1 MPYIGTQPLTGQ
13 FTKLT
18 AISAG
23 AGGLTDTYP
32 LTKGAAAFFPA
43 TAEQLIV
50 SLNGVTQAPND
61 AYTVSGSSIQFAEDL
76 TTSDTIDYILALGEV
91 GNSVVPTDGSV
102 TADKFSSSVYKDG
115 IRINGSTATDSITIA
130 SGERAMVAGDYT
142 IPTSKT
148 LTVNGVL
155 TIV

>member
-1 MPYIGTQPLTGQ
+1 MPYIGKPVLAGSYN
-13 FTKLT
+13 KLDNIT
-18 AISAG
+18 ISST
-23 AGGLTDTYP
+23 TDTFA
-32 LTKGAAAFFPA
+32 LTKGTAAFTPA

-50 SLNGVTQAPND
+50 SVNGVTQAPRD
-61 AYTVSGSSIQFAEDL
+61 AYSVSGSNIIFTENL
-76 TTSDTIDYILALGEV
+76 TTSDTIDYIVSLGEV

-102 TADKFSSSVYKDG
+102 TGAKFSSTVYRDG
-115 IRINGSTATDSITIA
+115 IRINGRQATDNVTIA

-142 IPTSKT
+142 IPTNKT

>member
-1 MPYIGTQPLTGQ
+1 MPYIGRPLLAGSYN
-13 FTKLT
+13 KLDNIT
-18 AISAG
+18 ISST
-23 AGGLTDTYP
+23 TDTFA
-32 LTKGAAAFFPA
+32 LTKGTAAFNPA

-50 SLNGVTQAPND
+50 SVNGVTQAPRD
-61 AYTVSGSSIQFAEDL
+61 AYSVSGSNIIFTENL
-76 TTSDTIDYILALGEV
+76 TTSDTIDYIVSLGEV

-102 TADKFSSSVYKDG
+102 TGAKFSSTVYRDG
-115 IRINGSTATDSITIA
+115 IRINGSQATDNITIA

-142 IPTSKT
+142 IPTNKT

>member
-1 MPYIGTQPLTGQ
+1 MPYIGKPVLAGSYN
-13 FTKLT
+13 KLDNIT
-18 AISAG
+18 ISST
-23 AGGLTDTYP
+23 TDTFA
-32 LTKGAAAFFPA
+32 LTKGTAAFTPA

-50 SLNGVTQAPND
+50 SVNGVTQAPRD
-61 AYTVSGSSIQFAEDL
+61 AYSVSGSNIIFTENL
-76 TTSDTIDYILALGEV
+76 TTSDTIDYILSLGEV

-102 TADKFSSSVYKDG
+102 TGAKFSSTVYRDG
-115 IRINGSTATDSITIA
+115 IRINGSQATDNVTIA

-142 IPTSKT
+142 IPTNKT

>member
-1 MPYIGTQPLTGQ
+1 MYIGSQPHTGQ
-13 FTKLT
+13 FNKLT
-18 AISAG
+18 AITASA
-23 AGGLTDTYP
+23 TDTYP
-32 LTKGAAAFFPA
+32 LTKGSAAFFPA

-50 SLNGVTQAPND
+50 SVNGVTQAPND
-61 AYTVSGSSIQFAEDL
+61 AYSISGSNIIFTETLSS
-76 TTSDTIDYILALGEV
+76 SDTIDYILALGEV

-102 TADKFSSSVYKDG
+102 TGDKFSSTVYRDG
-115 IRINGSTATDSITIA
+115 IRINGSSATDNVTIA

-142 IPTSKT
+142 IPTSRT

>member
-1 MPYIGTQPLTGQ
+1 MYIGSQPLSGS
-13 FTKLT
+13 FKKLD
-18 AISAG
+18 AISTSSTA
-23 AGGLTDTYP
+23 TYA
-32 LTKGAAAFFPA
+32 LTKGSAAFTPA

-50 SLNGVTQAPND
+50 SVNGVTQAPND
-61 AYTVSGSSIQFAEDL
+61 AYSISGSNIIFTETLSS
-76 TTSDTIDYILALGEV
+76 SDTIDYILSLGEV

-102 TADKFSSSVYKDG
+102 TGDKFSSTVYRDG
-115 IRINGSTATDSITIA
+115 IRINGSAATDNVTIA

-142 IPTSKT
+142 IPTNKT

>member
-1 MPYIGTQPLTGQ
+1 MPYIGRPLLAGSYN
-13 FTKLT
+13 KLDNIT
-18 AISAG
+18 ISST
-23 AGGLTDTYP
+23 TDTFA
-32 LTKGAAAFFPA
+32 LTKGTAAFTPA

-50 SLNGVTQAPND
+50 SVNGVTQAPND
-61 AYTVSGSSIQFAEDL
+61 AYSVSGSNIIFTENL
-76 TTSDTIDYILALGEV
+76 TTSDTIDYIVSLGEV

-102 TADKFSSSVYKDG
+102 TGAKFSSTIYRDG
-115 IRINGSTATDSITIA
+115 IRINGSQATDNVTIA

-142 IPTSKT
+142 IPTNKT

>member
-1 MPYIGTQPLTGQ
+1 MPYIGRPLLAGSYN
-13 FTKLT
+13 KLDNII
-18 AISAG
+18 ISSP
-23 AGGLTDTYP
+23 TDTFA
-32 LTKGAAAFFPA
+32 LTKGTAAFTPA

-50 SLNGVTQAPND
+50 SVNGVTQAPRD
-61 AYTVSGSSIQFAEDL
+61 AYSVSGSNIIFTENL
-76 TTSDTIDYILALGEV
+76 TTSDTIDYIVSLGEV

-102 TADKFSSSVYKDG
+102 TAAKFSSTVFRDG
-115 IRINGSTATDSITIA
+115 IRINGSQATDNVTIA

-142 IPTSKT
+142 IPTNKT

>member
-1 MPYIGTQPLTGQ
+1 MPYIGRPLLAGSYN
-13 FTKLT
+13 KLDNIT
-18 AISAG
+18 ISST
-23 AGGLTDTYP
+23 TDTFS
-32 LTKGAAAFFPA
+32 LTKGTAAFTPA

-50 SLNGVTQAPND
+50 SVNGVTQAPND
-61 AYTVSGSSIQFAEDL
+61 AYSVSGSDIIFTENL
-76 TTSDTIDYILALGEV
+76 TTSDTIDYIVSLGEV

-102 TADKFSSSVYKDG
+102 TGAKFSSTVYRDG
-115 IRINGSTATDSITIA
+115 IRINGSQATDNVTIA

-142 IPTSKT
+142 IPTNKT

>member
-1 MPYIGTQPLTGQ
+1 MPYIGRPLLAGSYN
-13 FTKLT
+13 KLDNIT
-18 AISAG
+18 ISST
-23 AGGLTDTYP
+23 TDTFA
-32 LTKGAAAFFPA
+32 LTKGTAAFTPA

-50 SLNGVTQAPND
+50 SVNGVTQAAND
-61 AYTVSGSSIQFAEDL
+61 AYSVSGSDIIFTENL
-76 TTSDTIDYILALGEV
+76 TTSDTIDYIVSLGEV

-102 TADKFSSSVYKDG
+102 TGAKFSSTVYRDG
-115 IRINGSTATDSITIA
+115 IRINGSQATDNVTIA

-142 IPTSKT
+142 IPTNKT

>member
-1 MPYIGTQPLTGQ
+1 MPYIGKPLLAGSYN
-13 FTKLT
+13 KLDNIT
-18 AISAG
+18 ISST
-23 AGGLTDTYP
+23 TDTFA
-32 LTKGAAAFFPA
+32 LTKGTAAFNPA

-50 SLNGVTQAPND
+50 SVNGVTQAPRD
-61 AYTVSGSSIQFAEDL
+61 AYSVSGSNIIFTENL
-76 TTSDTIDYILALGEV
+76 TTSDTIDYIVSLGEV

-102 TADKFSSSVYKDG
+102 TGAKFSSTVYRDG
-115 IRINGSTATDSITIA
+115 IRINGSQATDNVTIA

-142 IPTSKT
+142 IPTNKT

>member
-1 MPYIGTQPLTGQ
+1 MAYIGSQPHTGQ
-13 FTKLT
+13 FNKLDNIT
-18 AISAG
+18 VSSS
-23 AGGLTDTYP
+23 TDTFA
-32 LTKGAAAFFPA
+32 LTKGTAAFTPA

-50 SLNGVTQAPND
+50 SVNGVTQAPND
-61 AYTVSGSSIQFAEDL
+61 AYSISGSNIIFTENLA
-76 TTSDTIDYILALGEV
+76 TTDVIDYILALGEV

-102 TADKFSSSVYKDG
+102 TGDKLSSTVYRDG
-115 IRINGSTATDSITIA
+115 IRINGSQATDNVTIA

-142 IPTSKT
+142 IPTNTT

>member
-1 MPYIGTQPLTGQ
+1 MSSYIGSQPLTGQ
-13 FTKLT
+13 FNKLDNIT
-18 AISAG
+18 VSSS
-23 AGGLTDTYP
+23 TDTFA
-32 LTKGAAAFFPA
+32 LTKGSAAFTPA

-50 SLNGVTQAPND
+50 SVNGVTQAPND
-61 AYTVSGSSIQFAEDL
+61 AYSISGSNIIFTENLA
-76 TTSDTIDYILALGEV
+76 TTDVIDYILALGEV

-102 TADKFSSSVYKDG
+102 TGDKLSSTVYRDG
-115 IRINGSTATDSITIA
+115 IRINGSQATDNVTIA

-142 IPTSKT
+142 IPTNKT

>member
-1 MPYIGTQPLTGQ
+1 MPYIGRPLLAGSYN
-13 FTKLT
+13 KLDNIT
-18 AISAG
+18 ISST
-23 AGGLTDTYP
+23 TDTFA
-32 LTKGAAAFFPA
+32 LTKGTAAFNPA

-50 SLNGVTQAPND
+50 SVNGVTQAPRD
-61 AYTVSGSSIQFAEDL
+61 AYSVSGSNIIFTENL
-76 TTSDTIDYILALGEV
+76 TTSDTIDYIVSLGEV

-102 TADKFSSSVYKDG
+102 TGAKFSSTVYRDG
-115 IRINGSTATDSITIA
+115 IRINGSQATDNVTIA

-142 IPTSKT
+142 IPTNKT

>member
-1 MPYIGTQPLTGQ
+1 MPFIGKQPLTGQ
-13 FTKLT
+13 FTKLD
-18 AISAG
+18 ALSAS
-23 AGGLTDTYP
+23 ATDTYN
-32 LTKGAAAFFPA
+32 LTKGSAAFSPA

-50 SLNGVTQAPND
+50 SVNGVTQAPND
-61 AYTVSGSSIQFAEDL
+61 AYSVNNSQIIFTETLSS
-76 TTSDTIDYILALGEV
+76 SDTIDYILALGEV

-102 TADKFSSSVYKDG
+102 TGAKFSSTVWRDG
-115 IRINGSTATDSITIA
+115 IRINGSQATDNVTIA

-148 LTVNGVL
+148 ITVNGVL

>member
-1 MPYIGTQPLTGQ
+1 MPYIGRPLLAGSYN
-13 FTKLT
+13 KLDNIT
-18 AISAG
+18 ISST
-23 AGGLTDTYP
+23 TDTFA
-32 LTKGAAAFFPA
+32 LTKGTAAFTPA

-50 SLNGVTQAPND
+50 SVNGVTQAPRD
-61 AYTVSGSSIQFAEDL
+61 AYSVSGSNIIFTENL
-76 TTSDTIDYILALGEV
+76 TTSDTIDYIVSLGEV

-102 TADKFSSSVYKDG
+102 TGAKFSSTVYRDG
-115 IRINGSTATDSITIA
+115 IRINGSQATDNVTIA

-142 IPTSKT
+142 IPTNKT

>member
-1 MPYIGTQPLTGQ
+1 MPYIGKPVLAGSYN
-13 FTKLT
+13 KLDNIT
-18 AISAG
+18 ISST
-23 AGGLTDTYP
+23 TDTFA
-32 LTKGAAAFFPA
+32 LTKCTAAFTPA

-50 SLNGVTQAPND
+50 SVNGVTQAPRD
-61 AYTVSGSSIQFAEDL
+61 AYSVSGSNIIFTENL
-76 TTSDTIDYILALGEV
+76 TTSDTIDYIVSLGEV

-102 TADKFSSSVYKDG
+102 TGAKLSSTVFRDG
-115 IRINGSTATDSITIA
+115 IRINGSQATDNVTIA

-142 IPTSKT
+142 IPTNKT

>member
-1 MPYIGTQPLTGQ
+1 MPYIGKPVLAGSYN
-13 FTKLT
+13 KLDNIT
-18 AISAG
+18 ISST
-23 AGGLTDTYP
+23 TDTFA
-32 LTKGAAAFFPA
+32 LTKGTAAFTPA

-50 SLNGVTQAPND
+50 SVNGVTQAPRD
-61 AYTVSGSSIQFAEDL
+61 AYSVSGSNIIFTENL
-76 TTSDTIDYILALGEV
+76 TTSDTIDYIVSLGEV

-102 TADKFSSSVYKDG
+102 TGAKFSSTVFRDG
-115 IRINGSTATDSITIA
+115 IRINGSQATDNVTIA

-142 IPTSKT
+142 IPTNKT

>member
-1 MPYIGTQPLTGQ
+1 MPYIGKPVLAGSYN
-13 FTKLT
+13 KLDNIT
-18 AISAG
+18 ISST
-23 AGGLTDTYP
+23 TDTFA
-32 LTKGAAAFFPA
+32 LTKGTAAFNPA

-50 SLNGVTQAPND
+50 SVNGVTQAPRD
-61 AYTVSGSSIQFAEDL
+61 AYSVSGSNIIFTENL
-76 TTSDTIDYILALGEV
+76 TTSDTIDYIVSLGEV

-102 TADKFSSSVYKDG
+102 TGAKFSSTVYRDG
-115 IRINGSTATDSITIA
+115 IRINGSQATDNVTIA

-142 IPTSKT
+142 IPTNKT

>member
-1 MPYIGTQPLTGQ
+1 MPYIGRPLLAGSYN
-13 FTKLT
+13 KLDNIT
-18 AISAG
+18 ISST
-23 AGGLTDTYP
+23 TDTFA
-32 LTKGAAAFFPA
+32 LTKGTAAFTPA

-50 SLNGVTQAPND
+50 SVNGVTQAPND
-61 AYTVSGSSIQFAEDL
+61 AYSVSGSNIIFTENL
-76 TTSDTIDYILALGEV
+76 TTSDTIDYIVSLGEV

-102 TADKFSSSVYKDG
+102 TGAKFSSTVYRDG
-115 IRINGSTATDSITIA
+115 IRINGSQATDNVTIA

-142 IPTSKT
+142 IPTNKT

>member
-1 MPYIGTQPLTGQ
+1 MPYIGKPVLAGSYN
-13 FTKLT
+13 KLDNIT
-18 AISAG
+18 ISSS
-23 AGGLTDTYP
+23 TDTFA
-32 LTKGAAAFFPA
+32 LTKGTAAFTPA

-50 SLNGVTQAPND
+50 SVNGVTQAPRD
-61 AYTVSGSSIQFAEDL
+61 AYSVSGSNIIFTENL
-76 TTSDTIDYILALGEV
+76 TTSDTIDYIVSLGEV

-102 TADKFSSSVYKDG
+102 TGAKFSSTVYRDG
-115 IRINGSTATDSITIA
+115 IRINGSQATDNVTIA

-142 IPTSKT
+142 IPTNKT

>member
-1 MPYIGTQPLTGQ
+1 MPYIGKPVLAGSYN
-13 FTKLT
+13 KLDNIT
-18 AISAG
+18 ISSS
-23 AGGLTDTYP
+23 TDTFA
-32 LTKGAAAFFPA
+32 LTKGTAAFTPA

-50 SLNGVTQAPND
+50 SVNGVTQAPRD
-61 AYTVSGSSIQFAEDL
+61 AYSVSGSNIIFTENL
-76 TTSDTIDYILALGEV
+76 TTSDTIDYIVSLGEV

-102 TADKFSSSVYKDG
+102 TGAKLSSTVFRDG
-115 IRINGSTATDSITIA
+115 IRINGSQATDNVTIA

-142 IPTSKT
+142 IPTNKT

>member
-1 MPYIGTQPLTGQ
+1 MPFIGQQPLTGQ
-13 FTKLT
+13 FNKLDNIT
-18 AISAG
+18 ISTT
-23 AGGLTDTYP
+23 TDTFN
-32 LTKGAAAFFPA
+32 LTKSTAAFQPA

-50 SLNGVTQAPND
+50 SVNGVTQAPND
-61 AYTVSGSSIQFAEDL
+61 AYSVSGSQIIFTENL

-102 TADKFSSSVYKDG
+102 TGAKFSSTVYRDG
-115 IRINGSTATDSITIA
+115 IRINGSQATDNVTIA

-142 IPTSKT
+142 IPTNKT

>member
-1 MPYIGTQPLTGQ
+1 MPYIGRPLLAGSYN
-13 FTKLT
+13 KLDNIT
-18 AISAG
+18 ISST
-23 AGGLTDTYP
+23 TDTFA
-32 LTKGAAAFFPA
+32 LTKGTAAFTPA

-50 SLNGVTQAPND
+50 SVNGVTQAPND
-61 AYTVSGSSIQFAEDL
+61 AYSVSGSDIIFTENL
-76 TTSDTIDYILALGEV
+76 TTSDTIDYIVSLGEV

-102 TADKFSSSVYKDG
+102 TGAKFSSTVYRDG
-115 IRINGSTATDSITIA
+115 IRINGSQATDNVTIA

-142 IPTSKT
+142 IPTNKT

>member
-1 MPYIGTQPLTGQ
+1 MPYIGKQPLTGQ

-18 AISAG
+18 AITAG
-23 AGGLTDTYP
+23 ANSLTDTYP

-50 SLNGVTQAPND
+50 SVNGVTQAPND
-61 AYTVSGSSIQFAEDL
+61 AYTVSGSSIQFAEIL
-76 TTSDTIDYILALGEV
+76 TTADTIDYILALGEV

-102 TADKFSSSVYKDG
+102 TADKFSSSDYKDG